1 MSCRWPGRCR
11 PAATV
16 RKHVPLTSR
25 TGSTPTMSVRTCGY
39 RGNFSCSGGVSGRVS
54 RLCADSAEHRGLPGA
69 SGDHRTCPGTRCV
82 PAVSLHARR
91 HVPAYGFAPAMIIS
105 PGECAT
111 HPHRTRRVPHPSGD
125 IIPGIPTPIR
135 ISPPTLADQLRVV
148 GVGERAWVRGRDV
161 HPRRGD
167 RDRRVVVGE
176 AGQSSTV
183 LRIAFGRTEGA
194 MASWLVTLMDK
205 ILAPGA
211 TPANV
216 MPGVGAAA
224 MMLATAAPC
233 PTQSA
238 PAGTSRPEF

>member
-1 MSCRWPGRCR
+1 MRWRNWCRFRPGC
-11 PAATV
+11 
-16 RKHVPLTSR
+16 S
-25 TGSTPTMSVRTCGY
+25 
-39 RGNFSCSGGVSGRVS
+39 SCSGGVGGRVS
-54 RLCADSAEHRGLPGA
+54 RLWADSAEHRDFLEHPGITGGTPEPVA
-69 SGDHRTCPGTRCV
+69 SPPYRSTQGVMHLWMALRGEIP
-82 PAVSLHARR
+82 
-91 HVPAYGFAPAMIIS
+91 APAMIIS

-111 HPHRTRRVPHPSGD
+111 RPHMAGWVPHPPGD

-167 RDRRVVVGE
+167 RDRRVLVGE

-233 PTQSA
+233 RRSPLPRERLDQSFRQEIILFYLK
-238 PAGTSRPEF
+238 SSL